1 MSLKDGVQDKNLEVL
16 RAKAIEEGLAFGV
29 TRLREEYKVKPKP
42 DAKPLKWVKSP
53 YSRYSNPIY
62 LVSDCIPLAVRVKKP
77 PTENQKIGQLIS
89 GLKAMLRSK
98 ENTQSMVTREW
109 FNENQGKVVYL
120 DTETTG
126 LDSADQVIE
135 LAVIDE
141 DGNTLFDSRFK
152 PTVEINPV
160 AQEVHGIDAN
170 SLATCP
176 TWRDQEG
183 LVKEVLLGKSVVIF
197 NADFDLRIM
206 RQTANAFGCDVA
218 WINQLQTLCA
228 MKVAASCYGATNKY
242 GTISLA
248 NAALEAGVEWEGEA
262 HTALADS
269 QMTRKVL
276 KAVAQRCEPVLEKLE
291 LVTRQQHE
299 GVK

>member
-1 MSLKDGVQDKNLEVL
+1 MSKDLEQL
-16 RAKAIEEGLAFGV
+16 RIEAIEQELAFGV
-29 TRLREEYKVKPKP
+29 TRLRKEYKVKPKP

-53 YSRYSNPIY
+53 YSRDSNPIY

-77 PTENQKIGQLIS
+77 PTEKQKNGQLIS
-89 GLKAMLRSK
+89 GLKAMLRSN
-98 ENTQSMVTREW
+98 ENSQSMATREW
-109 FNENQGKVVYL
+109 LNKNQGKIVYL

-126 LDSADQVIE
+126 LDHTDEVIE

-152 PTVEINPV
+152 PTVEINPF

-170 SLATCP
+170 SIATCL
-176 TWRDQEG
+176 TWRDQES

-206 RQTANAFGCDVA
+206 RQTANAFGCDDSWV
-218 WINQLQTLCA
+218 NELKTLCA
-228 MKVAASCYGATNKY
+228 MEVAASCYGATNKY

-248 NAALEAGVEWEGEA
+248 NAAFEAGADWDGEA

-269 QMTRKVL
+269 KMTRKVL
-276 KAVAQRCEPVLEKLE
+276 KAVAQRCEPVLEKLKAA
-291 LVTRQQHE
+291 Q
-299 GVK
+299 KK